1 MSNIISSN
9 YLLSD
14 LSKALLGFLSYN
26 DQNQAQNNT
35 VVPSQKEMDRV
46 GFEPTTSAMPAT
58 FYLREAMERE
68 LAAVL
73 FSAVIHP

>member
-46 GFEPTTSAMPAT
+46 GLEPTTSA
-58 FYLREAMERE
+58 
-68 LAAVL
+68 
-73 FSAVIHP
+73 HQQ